1 MYYGQGQPGVVR
13 PVVLAD
19 GFDLGPS
26 DLDGLYDW
34 LENGR
39 YPFISQLRARGRTLI
54 LVGFDERSESIL
66 RNAETMM
73 AAIMRTSAEQL
84 GDTRLMVGGF
94 SRGGIVA
101 RYALARMEAQRVYH
115 RAGVYVSFDSP
126 HRGAW
131 VPIGLQAFAHYLAK
145 TGDDTYL
152 WHISSPASQ
161 QMLWGYLTALDGT
174 PAESSLRTQFKEQ
187 LQQVGD
193 WPLMPRLIGVASGR
207 GHGVGNGVRAGLGV
221 QRQMEGASPATVRYS
236 ERIVHRSQ

>member
-1 MYYGQGQPGVVR
+1 MPAADEEWQLPNGTARVHYGQGQPGVVR

-39 YPFISQLRARGRTLI
+39 YPFISQLRARGRTTI

-94 SRGGIVA
+94 SRGG
-101 RYALARMEAQRVYH
+101 
-115 RAGVYVSFDSP
+115 
-126 HRGAW
+126 
-131 VPIGLQAFAHYLAK
+131 
-145 TGDDTYL
+145 
-152 WHISSPASQ
+152 
-161 QMLWGYLTALDGT
+161 
-174 PAESSLRTQFKEQ
+174 
-187 LQQVGD
+187 
-193 WPLMPRLIGVASGR
+193 
-207 GHGVGNGVRAGLGV
+207 VGNGVRAGLGV
-221 QRQMEGASPATVRYS
+221 QRQMEGASLATVRYS
-236 ERIVHRSQ
+236 ERMVHRSQ